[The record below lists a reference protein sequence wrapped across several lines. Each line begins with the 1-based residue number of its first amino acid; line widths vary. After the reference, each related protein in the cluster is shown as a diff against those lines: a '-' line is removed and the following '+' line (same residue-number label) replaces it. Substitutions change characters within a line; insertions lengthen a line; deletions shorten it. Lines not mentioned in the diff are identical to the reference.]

1 MKVSDYIVR
10 ILEKEN
16 VTDIF
21 GIPGVGC
28 GHFTDSLKKSGLHN
42 HVTYHEQG
50 AAFAACAYAQATGN
64 LGVAYATSGPGAT
77 NLLTGVANA
86 YVDSVPTLYIVGD
99 KDLDTLKGNLKVRQK
114 ASQEVDIVEMARPV
128 TKWSFQLTDVKD
140 VRYTLEKAIHTARS
154 DRPGP
159 VLLDIPSSIQRMEY
173 VEGAGFIP
181 KEKEKFDAEVLSG
194 EINCSSRPLFLVGG
208 GVKQAN
214 QMETLKAIAAKCNIP
229 VVATVV
235 CDDELFEFE
244 NYIGFI
250 GVDGDVCANAAVSSC
265 DLLVSF
271 GARLNIKEVGKNRAA
286 FARQA
291 HIIRLD
297 VDAEELE
304 YRVGDEEIVCADLRE
319 AIPALAS
326 HMEKLQRKETWA
338 VRNIVRNYG
347 AASTNS
353 TAFEWMNGLTEWI
366 PENVDISVG
375 IGSHRRWFLSTRK
388 LKPGWRIFQSAGLAS
403 MGYALP
409 ASIGV
414 QLATGRSGIC
424 IDGDGGLMMNLQE
437 LQLICRERL
446 PITVI
451 VFNNHCL
458 GEIMEFQKDIFNGN
472 FMGTTEETGY
482 LSADF
487 GALAV
492 AFHLPYQRVES
503 MADLSSLQFDRSA
516 PSLIE
521 VIVPENIGR

>member
-28 GHFTDSLKKSGLHN
+28 GHFTDSLRKSGIHN

-50 AAFAACAYAQATGN
+50 AAFAACAYGQATGN

-77 NLLTGVANA
+77 NLLTGIANA
-86 YVDSVPTLYIVGD
+86 YVDSVPALYIVGD
-99 KDLDTLKGNLKVRQK
+99 KDLDTLKGSLKVRQK

-128 TKWSFQLTDVKD
+128 TKWSFQITDVKD
-140 VRYTLEKAIHTARS
+140 VRYALERAIHTAKS

-173 VEGAGFIP
+173 VEGERFIP
-181 KEKEKFDAEVLSG
+181 EEEEKFDAGALIG
-194 EINCSSRPLFLVGG
+194 EINRSFRPLFLVGG
-208 GVKQAN
+208 GVKQAD

-229 VVATVV
+229 VAATIV

-244 NYIGFI
+244 NYVGFI
-250 GVDGDVCANAAVSSC
+250 GVDGDVCANTAAATC

-271 GARLNIKEVGKNRAA
+271 GARLNIKEIGKNRVA

-291 HIIRLD
+291 RMIRLD
-297 VDAEELE
+297 VDAAELE
-304 YRVGDEEIVCADLRE
+304 YRAGNEEIICSDLRE
-319 AIPALAS
+319 VIPALAD
-326 HMEKLQRKETWA
+326 HAGEIRRKETWA
-338 VRNIVRNYG
+338 ARNIVRNYG
-347 AASTNS
+347 TASTNS
-353 TAFEWMNGLTEWI
+353 AAFERMNGLVERI
-366 PENVDISVG
+366 PENMDLSVG
-375 IGSHRRWFLSTRK
+375 IGSHRRWFISTRK
-388 LKPGWRIFQSAGLAS
+388 MKSGWRIFQSAGLAS

-414 QLATGRSGIC
+414 QLASGRPGIC

-446 PITVI
+446 PIAVI
-451 VFNNHCL
+451 VFNNRCL

-472 FMGTTEETGY
+472 FIGTTAETGY
-482 LSADF
+482 LSADYE
-487 GALAV
+487 ALAA
-492 AFHLPYQRVES
+492 AFHLPYQKVES
-503 MADLSSLQFDRSA
+503 MSDLSSLRFDRFG

-521 VIVPENIGR
+521 VIVPENIAR